1 MSAAA
6 PGYSRDMTGL
16 SLKLRSPSLPLLPAG
31 DSLAAFALHAE
42 RSELA
47 GAALLPAAASGVCAT
62 IAWSVAEAADIYVEK
77 TLFDAFTPVNA
88 TINAVRGR
96 RRRAWLSLALIGNMR
111 RRR

>member
-1 MSAAA
+1 
-6 PGYSRDMTGL
+6 MTGSVGPAI

-47 GAALLPAAASGVCAT
+47 GAALLPAATSACAT

-96 RRRAWLSLALIGNMR
+96 RRVHR
-111 RRR
+111 RVFCRL